1 MTFFIGTDEAGYGPN
16 LGPLVITATAWQF
29 PVGTTAEQCW
39 ELLSDTV
46 CQSAPGS
53 NKQLHIADSKQVY
66 SSGRSIEPL
75 ERTVLSALSLLE
87 FWPTSLLELGNA
99 ICDASFRD
107 RYKSEPC
114 PAPRTVALPLKATSA
129 VLESVALRLRE
140 TLSGANA
147 CLVGMRSR
155 VVYPAE
161 FNQLVSE
168 AGSKGRVLSA
178 ETLKLAADLIDEH
191 SPESALVICDKHGG
205 RNRYDELVADAFGG
219 EFVFRLEEGRQLSRY
234 RLNQLEFRFQTRA
247 EEHLPVALA
256 SMISK
261 YIREVAMLEFNAY
274 WADLVPELKPT
285 KGYPADAARFLEEID
300 ELRQQ
305 NGIDKDSIWRCR

>member
-29 PVGTTAEQCW
+29 PKGTTAEQCW
-39 ELLSDTV
+39 ELLQDSICQTTPKSDE
-46 CQSAPGS
+46 
-53 NKQLHIADSKQVY
+53 QLQVADSKQVY

-75 ERTVLSALSLLE
+75 ERAVLSTLSLLE
-87 FWPTSLLELGNA
+87 YSPTSLLDLGSA
-99 ICDASFRD
+99 ICDASFQE
-107 RYKSEPC
+107 RYGAEPC
-114 PAPRTVALPLKATSA
+114 PAPRTVALPLKATPA
-129 VLESVALRLRE
+129 VLESGSRRLRE
-140 TLSGANA
+140 TLSRANA
-147 CLVGMRSR
+147 CLVDIRSR

-161 FNQLVSE
+161 FNRLVSE
-168 AGSKGRVLSA
+168 AGSKGRVLSS
-178 ETLKLAADLIDEH
+178 ETLKLAAELIHEH

-261 YIREVAMLEFNAY
+261 YIREVAMQEFNAY
-274 WADLVPELKPT
+274 WAGLIPELKPT
-285 KGYPADAARFLEEID
+285 KGYPVDAARFIEDID
-300 ELRQQ
+300 ELRQK
-305 NGIDKDSIWRCR
+305 NGIDKDAIWRCR